1 MLRATKPFARSAECL
16 RNVNCRA
23 ASVSSIMSPDMNHSK
38 RVRFQNHVLRFVRA
52 HAPSVLPLVCA
63 CPTVAICCG
72 RDVEPEEE
80 VRVWL
85 ALGVRGMGVPG
96 EEVILSLYGFPCPQ
110 SRQASE
116 RMVTGRELEA
126 VGS

>member
-1 MLRATKPFARSAECL
+1 
-16 RNVNCRA
+16 
-23 ASVSSIMSPDMNHSK
+23 MSPDLCIT
-38 RVRFQNHVLRFVRA
+38 QNVSVFKSIFSSSCALTACARP
-52 HAPSVLPLVCA
+52 PSVPPLVCA

-72 RDVEPEEE
+72 RDAEPEEE

-96 EEVILSLYGFPCPQ
+96 EEVILPHCALPCPQ

-116 RMVTGRELEA
+116 RMVTGRE
-126 VGS
+126 V

>member
-1 MLRATKPFARSAECL
+1 
-16 RNVNCRA
+16 
-23 ASVSSIMSPDMNHSK
+23 
-38 RVRFQNHVLRFVRA
+38 
-52 HAPSVLPLVCA
+52 
-63 CPTVAICCG
+63 
-72 RDVEPEEE
+72 
-80 VRVWL
+80 
-85 ALGVRGMGVPG
+85 MGVPG